1 MKPCSILFLAILG
14 TLLLLTACGG
24 SNGTPAADGG
34 NAVSVTARTVTIP
47 AGDTDCPFGGSLVE
61 TGIDENGN
69 GLLDNNEVDN
79 TEKVCNGA
87 DGSNGLNSLVAIN
100 EEPAGANCTDGGIK
114 IETGLDANGNDTLD
128 AGEVARLSYVCNV
141 GPVAILS
148 NDEFVTGSWS
158 FQRLSLVPTSAA
170 PATPAAGMIYYDEDD
185 DEFCFYSGSQW
196 VLLGGAVAIG
206 SQCM

>member
-1 MKPCSILFLAILG
+1 MKPCSILFLVS
-14 TLLLLTACGG
+14 LLLLTACGG
-24 SNGTPAADGG
+24 SNSTPAADGG

-47 AGDTDCPFGGSLVE
+47 VGDTDCPFGGSLVE
-61 TGIDENGN
+61 TGVDENGN

-100 EEPAGANCTDGGIK
+100 EEPAGANCSDGGIK
-114 IETGLDANGNDTLD
+114 IETGLDANGNNTLD
-128 AGEVARLSYVCNV
+128 ASEVARLSYACNA

-158 FQRLSLVPTSAA
+158 FQRFSLVPTSPA
-170 PATPAAGMIYYDEDD
+170 PATPTTGMIYFDSDD
-185 DEFCFYSGSQW
+185 NEFCFYNGVTW
-196 VLLGGAVAIG
+196 VLLGGAIAIG
-206 SQCM
+206 SQCT